1 MNDVLYR
8 KYRAATFAEIIG
20 QEHVVSILKS
30 AILNEKASHAYLFA
44 GPRGTGKT
52 SIARLLAKGVNCS
65 NFKEKG
71 DICNNCEE
79 CKLINNAEALDVIEM
94 DAASNRGIEE
104 IRNLKETINFLP
116 VTLRK
121 KIYILDE
128 AHMLTKEAFNALLK
142 TLEEPPSHVIFILA
156 TTEPNKIPLTVLSRV
171 QRFDLT
177 LASSIELVKKLAFI
191 VQKEGFR
198 SDPKALESIF
208 KLSGGSFRDA
218 ESLLG
223 KVMVNS
229 TDKFIGEK
237 EVASSL
243 GLLETE
249 LLNNFIFSLLRGD
262 YEGCM
267 HNLAKITA
275 ASVNLSYFIEQLIK
289 ILKDL
294 LVNAVNK
301 SSTEFSVTSI
311 IKLINAVFE
320 LKTEVK
326 DFSDKEAI
334 IQIFVIKYLHNNS
347 VTTLEQNNTAQVK
360 KTISA
365 RVISSTDVKTGPE
378 NDQVARFIAKC
389 GEVSLRLKTALFDC
403 IISLH
408 EKVLLIKNPYK
419 HTLAYLSKSEVL
431 EIITKIARELFGDDL
446 TLDLALLENINSKK
460 SPEQREIE
468 IEEVVT
474 SKSEVK
480 DDKILDNSELVES
493 ILLIS

>member
-20 QEHVVSILKS
+20 QDHVVGILKS
-30 AILNEKASHAYLFA
+30 AILSEKASHAYLFA

-52 SIARLLAKGVNCS
+52 SIARLLAKAVNCN
-65 NFKEKG
+65 NFHLNG
-71 DICNNCEE
+71 DICNNCEN
-79 CKLINNAEALDVIEM
+79 CKLINNSEALDVIEM

-116 VTLRK
+116 VTLLK

-142 TLEEPPSHVIFILA
+142 TLEEPPAHVIFVLA

-177 LASSIELVKKLAFI
+177 LASKSELVKKMSFI
-191 VQKEGFR
+191 VEKEGFR
-198 SDPKALESIF
+198 TNEKALESIY

-229 TDKFIGEK
+229 NDKYIGEK

-243 GLLETE
+243 GLVETE
-249 LLNNFIFSLLRGD
+249 LLNEFLSSLLKGD
-262 YEGCM
+262 YEGSM
-267 HNLAKITA
+267 YNLAKITA
-275 ASVNLSYFIEQLIK
+275 VSVNLSYFIEQLIK

-294 LVNAVNK
+294 LVGAVNK
-301 SSTEFSVTSI
+301 STTEFSISSI
-311 IKLINAVFE
+311 IKLINAVLE
-320 LKTEVK
+320 LKSEIK

-347 VTTLEQNNTAQVK
+347 VTALEQNNATQIKKTLTAGSMPNIGVK
-360 KTISA
+360 KEQKTDQIS
-365 RVISSTDVKTGPE
+365 
-378 NDQVARFIAKC
+378 QFIAKC

-403 IISLH
+403 SIESDGKTLFIQ
-408 EKVLLIKNPYK
+408 NPYK
-419 HTLAYLSKSEVL
+419 HTLAYLSKNEIL
-431 EIITKIARELFGDDL
+431 EIITKIARELFGEDVKL
-446 TLDLALLENINSKK
+446 ELELLENVGLPKNL
-460 SPEQREIE
+460 EQRETETKNE
-468 IEEVVT
+468 IAP
-474 SKSEVK
+474 K

-493 ILLIS
+493 ILLIN